1 MRSSPS
7 NTPSVPLDF
16 AAVGVRSAPRFLT
29 ASVARELGI
38 LLTLSVMF
46 PIMIHVFPVP
56 DDTRLGPKL
65 LPIFYAPLLAALWG
79 RTRSAWIVALA
90 APWLNWAL
98 TSHPAPRTA
107 IVIMVELAA
116 FVFVLRALLAR
127 FGPRWFY
134 AAPAYLA
141 AMAAATLAASIRPD
155 LIGGRPAVA
164 WALQNISTGLPGVAI
179 LVLINWLVVRY
190 YPPASS
196 GGGPATA

>member
-56 DDTRLGPKL
+56 EDTRLGPML

-79 RTRSAWIVALA
+79 RTQTAWGVALA
-90 APWLNWAL
+90 APWLNSVL
-98 TSHPAPRTA
+98 TSHPAPRGA
-107 IVIMVELAA
+107 ILITLELAV
-116 FVFVLRALLAR
+116 FVFVLRTLLAR
-127 FGPRWFY
+127 CGPRWFY

-141 AMAAATLAASIRPD
+141 AMIAATLAATLRPE
-155 LIGGRPAVA
+155 LIDGRPALS
-164 WALQNISTGLPGVAI
+164 WALQSVTTALPGIAV
-179 LVLINWLVVRY
+179 LVLINWAVLRC
-190 YPPASS
+190 YPPGPA